1 MHHKVIKQAY
11 RHYATPLQHND
22 QIQYHVY
29 NYCKVIISL
38 FYKQSKCKMW
48 VQQITHLINCD
59 KRKLMSLVNLCAGS
73 LTNTLLAQQIQQMT
87 EIQFLTQVNFFFSSR
102 STTTTFHNQW
112 VLGDSFSLQFKVA
125 S

>member
-11 RHYATPLQHND
+11 RHYTTPLQYND
-22 QIQYHVY
+22 QIHHVY

-59 KRKLMSLVNLCAGS
+59 KRKLMSLINLCAGS
-73 LTNTLLAQQIQQMT
+73 LTNTLLARQVQQYSDQMT
-87 EIQFLTQVNFFFSSR
+87 EIQFLTEVNFFSPPDPLRPPF
-102 STTTTFHNQW
+102 TTNGCWGTHF
-112 VLGDSFSLQFKVA
+112 L
-125 S
+125 